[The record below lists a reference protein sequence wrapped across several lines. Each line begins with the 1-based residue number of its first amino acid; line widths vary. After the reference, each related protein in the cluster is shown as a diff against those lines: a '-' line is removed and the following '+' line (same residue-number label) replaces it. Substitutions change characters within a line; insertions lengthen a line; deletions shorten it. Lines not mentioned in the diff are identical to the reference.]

1 MVMTAAKKYRLQV
14 DADRCKGCGLC
25 AAFCPKDVLAMSTD
39 RLNARGVPF
48 AECVQPEQ
56 CVGCGAC
63 AVICPDAAIELFQ
76 REDERRQCP
85 SGCS

>member
-1 MVMTAAKKYRLQV
+1 MVTTAAKQYRLQI

-25 AAFCPKDVLAMSTD
+25 VAFCPKDVLAMSTD

-48 AECVQPEQ
+48 AECVHAEQ
-56 CVGCGAC
+56 CVGCRAC

-76 REDERRQCP
+76 KEDERRPCP
-85 SGCS
+85 SGC